1 MLSIALL
8 LLAVPPDPTDATR
21 WALTI
26 ELPRQVDVV
35 GVGLFEA
42 RSRTVFL
49 LRGPLSRAFA
59 ERCSLEVE
67 SPLATARATRF
78 VDASAPLLFEVDGA
92 ELRVKD
98 GAALMPVGPVH
109 FDLRVGAVG
118 LGVMRATVEGQLR
131 LHGARDGS
139 AIRGDVE
146 LHHPLDRV
154 EGPALVSLKLSSDAL
169 VRGTFTL
176 LPTSAPRCSEIGG
189 PAPSGTGR

>member
-8 LLAVPPDPTDATR
+8 LLAASPDPTDTPR
-21 WALTI
+21 WALII
-26 ELPRQVDVV
+26 ELPRQVDVA

-67 SPLATARATRF
+67 SPLATARATSF
-78 VDASAPLLFEVDGA
+78 VDASVPLLFEVDGA
-92 ELRVKD
+92 ELRVKN
-98 GAALMPVGPVH
+98 GAGLMPVGPVH

-118 LGVMRATVEGQLR
+118 LGVMRATVEGLLR
-131 LHGARDGS
+131 LHGTRDGDLV
-139 AIRGDVE
+139 RGEVE
-146 LHHPLDRV
+146 LHRPRDRV
-154 EGPALVSLKLSSDAL
+154 DGPAFVSLKLSSDAL

-176 LPTSAPRCSEIGG
+176 RPTSAPRCSEIGA
-189 PAPSGTGR
+189 PAPSGKGR